1 MQDAPIS
8 RKTLQF
14 SKKHEQ
20 AMFPISVTSG
30 LTSALAVGHR
40 RGGVENVDAKGV
52 SDEGYRVRGTLGLP
66 DIFEA
71 ATETG

>member
-52 SDEGYRVRGTLGLP
+52 SHHR
-66 DIFEA
+66 IEA
-71 ATETG
+71 LRREIELADSF